1 MIEALALVPRKDR
14 MSVLEHTF
22 LQDHILGKEHT
33 YKDRRGRTKS
43 IERSYA
49 HIDEILY
56 KKMKVLIEIPS
67 NERKDILE
75 KSKLLLDE
83 DIRYP
88 GPIEIL
94 IALSKFRGQQI
105 DSIIIE
111 TLVRKKRGEDYISI
125 LKALSEISED

>member
-1 MIEALALVPRKDR
+1 
-14 MSVLEHTF
+14 MSILEHTF
-22 LQDHILGKEHT
+22 QQDHIIGKEHT

-56 KKMKVLIEIPS
+56 KIMKVIIEIPS

-88 GPIEIL
+88 EPVQIL
-94 IALSKFRGQQI
+94 FALSKFRGQQI
-105 DSIIIE
+105 SV
-111 TLVRKKRGEDYISI
+111 LL
-125 LKALSEISED
+125 LKLW